1 MISEIAV
8 NKKLFR
14 NVNHA
19 IWFFMSIWL
28 LLLTTAYYFYPN
40 LKLVIFLPILV
51 HGIALL
57 EAIYTVQIKNE
68 KSETLSKD
76 CIWFNIFMLLI
87 YLSFFFVIQFL
98 N

>member
-28 LLLTTAYYFYPN
+28 LVITTAYYFYPS
-40 LKLVIFLPILV
+40 LYLIIFIPILV
-51 HGIALL
+51 HLVALI
-57 EAIYTVQIKNE
+57 EAIYTVNIKME

-76 CIWFNIFMLLI
+76 CIWFNTLMVLI
-87 YLSFFFVIQFL
+87 YLSFLFITYFAK
-98 N
+98 